1 MTQMALLARGGPS
14 SMAAAPVTLT
24 GLALVASSGG
34 LAPPGGGSWN
44 LSKGVGSH
52 VTAARTKEEG
62 RHLSHR
68 SPSTSPKPVPSIGD
82 PTPTK
87 AWGNLVREV

>member
-34 LAPPGGGSWN
+34 LALSVVEKEDPHPPAGLGREEARDALWSQGSRCGPGEATGIGPGG
-44 LSKGVGSH
+44 
-52 VTAARTKEEG
+52 
-62 RHLSHR
+62 
-68 SPSTSPKPVPSIGD
+68 
-82 PTPTK
+82 
-87 AWGNLVREV
+87 